1 MSPDDGIV
9 VPRVSGD
16 GRELVE
22 GASSDIESRI
32 VMSIYATLWY
42 LQFPRYGDA
51 HLGCEWVG
59 VFAQGVP
66 AFIGTPTAGY
76 GYESGDPFDRFLPPA
91 LRIGD
96 GVSEDDLRAVLF
108 VGSESKKGT
117 TRSGQEYDAPLLTLT
132 GAEYAATPFQVLYE
146 RLCDALRGNRPQLVL
161 EVLRS
166 DSTSLLVFGD
176 GSTDLGKV
184 DAPADDH

>member
-1 MSPDDGIV
+1 
-9 VPRVSGD
+9 
-16 GRELVE
+16 
-22 GASSDIESRI
+22 
-32 VMSIYATLWY
+32 MSIYATLWY

-96 GVSEDDLRAVLF
+96 GVSEGDLRAVGF
-108 VGSESKKGT
+108 VRSESKKGT
-117 TRSGQEYDAPLLTLT
+117 TRSGREYEAPLLTLT
-132 GAEYAATPFQVLYE
+132 GSEYAATPFQVLYE
-146 RLCDALRGNRPQLVL
+146 RLCEALRGSRPRLVL
-161 EVLRS
+161 Q
-166 DSTSLLVFGD
+166 
-176 GSTDLGKV
+176 
-184 DAPADDH
+184 